1 MDMESRLVVATE
13 GGGVERIGYLDIVDA
28 NSYIGWI
35 NNKILLNRTG
45 NYIQFPGI
53 DHDGKECKKECMYL
67 FD

>member
-53 DHDGKECKKECMYL
+53 DHDVKESKKECMYL